1 MVYND
6 LTIEDEMPWQISRN
20 HFAIVTESGR
30 LGVIDRGSTLGCTV
44 DGRRLGG
51 RGGPPGPIFFEGPEG
66 TLRLGNEKSPYEF
79 RVSIQA
85 AEG

>member
-1 MVYND
+1 V
-6 LTIEDEMPWQISRN
+6 
-20 HFAIVTESGR
+20 AIVTENGR
-30 LGVIDRGSTLGCTV
+30 VGVIDRGSTLGCTV

-51 RGGPPGPIFFEGPEG
+51 RGGAPGPIFFDGTQG
-66 TLRLGNEKSPYEF
+66 TLRLGSGKSPYEF